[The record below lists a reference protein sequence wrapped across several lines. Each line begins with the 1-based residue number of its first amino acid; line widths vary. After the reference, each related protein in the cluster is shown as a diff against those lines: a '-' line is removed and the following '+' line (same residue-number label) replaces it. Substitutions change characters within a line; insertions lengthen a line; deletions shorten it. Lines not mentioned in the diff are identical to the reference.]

1 MDFKPK
7 ILDALDKLRQK
18 EVANKEPFK
27 ARAYATVIKSIQAHD
42 QPIAKIEDVK
52 DIKGVGK
59 KIYDKIKEIIDT
71 GELKQLEK
79 YTADIEAI
87 NELTKVHGIGP
98 SKAKELVKDHGI
110 STVEKLKEHPELL
123 NGVQKIGL
131 KYVDDFQKRIPRAEM
146 EKHSS
151 FILEA
156 IRKLDP
162 RLKAEVVGSYR
173 RGAKDSGDI
182 DVIIT
187 HDDNPENYD
196 HVIKEIVE
204 HMKKESYLTDDLAL
218 GTHKYLGVC
227 RLKRHRT
234 SRRIDLLY
242 ATKHVWPFSLI
253 YFTGSLDM
261 NVILRRAALDKGL
274 SLSEYGFKKANT
286 EALLKLPLYTE
297 EDVFRYLGFKYVP
310 PEERTGTPAMVTKYA
325 S

>member
-7 ILDALDKLRQK
+7 ILDALEKLRQK
-18 EVANKEPFK
+18 EIANKEPFK
-27 ARAYATVIKSIQAHD
+27 VRAYATVIKSIQAYD
-42 QPIAKIEDVK
+42 KPINNIEDIK

-98 SKAKELVKDHGI
+98 TKANELVKEHGI
-110 STVEKLKEHPELL
+110 TNVEQLKQHPELL
-123 NGVQKIGL
+123 NAVQKIGL

-151 FILEA
+151 FILE
-156 IRKLDP
+156 IIEKLDP
-162 RLKAEVVGSYR
+162 KLKVEVVGSYR

-187 HDDNPENYD
+187 HEDNPENYD
-196 HVIKEIVE
+196 GIIRQIVN
-204 HMKKESYLTDDLAL
+204 HMKKESYLSDDLAL

-261 NVILRRAALDKGL
+261 NVVLRRVALDKGL
-274 SLSEYGFKKANT
+274 SLSEYGFKKVNSET
-286 EALLKLPLYTE
+286 LLKLPLYTE
-297 EDVFRYLGFKYVP
+297 EDVFKYLGFNYIP
-310 PEERTGTPAMVTKYA
+310 PDERTGSQAMVKKYT
-325 S
+325 

>member
-7 ILDALDKLRQK
+7 ILDALEKLRQK
-18 EVANKEPFK
+18 ELANKEPFK
-27 ARAYATVIKSIQAHD
+27 VRAYANVIKSLNAYEN
-42 QPIAKIEDVK
+42 PINKIEDIK
-52 DIKGVGK
+52 DIKGVGT

-79 YTADIEAI
+79 YTVDIEAI

-98 SKAKELVKDHGI
+98 TKANDLVKENGI
-110 STVEKLKEHPELL
+110 TTIEELKKHPELL
-123 NGVQKIGL
+123 NAVQKIGL

-146 EKHSS
+146 EKHAT
-151 FILEA
+151 FILE
-156 IRKLDP
+156 IIKKLDP
-162 RLKAEVVGSYR
+162 KLTAEVVGSYR

-182 DVIIT
+182 DVIIS

-196 HVIKEIVE
+196 HIIKQIVD
-204 HMKKESYLTDDLAL
+204 HMKKESYLTDDLAQ

-242 ATKHVWPFSLI
+242 ATKNVWPFSLI

-261 NVILRRAALDKGL
+261 NVVLRRVALDKGL
-274 SLSEYGFKKANT
+274 SLSEYGFKKVGSD
-286 EALLKLPLYTE
+286 ALIKLPLYTE
-297 EDVFRYLGFKYVP
+297 EDVFKYLGFKYIP
-310 PEERTGTPAMVTKYA
+310 ANERTGNQAMITKYTI
-325 S
+325 

>member
-1 MDFKPK
+1 MDFRPK
-7 ILDALDKLRQK
+7 ILDALEKLRQK

-27 ARAYATVIKSIQAHD
+27 VRAYATVIKSIHAYD
-42 QPIAKIEDVK
+42 QPINKIEDIK
-52 DIKGVGK
+52 EIKGVGK

-71 GELKQLEK
+71 GELKQLER
-79 YTADIEAI
+79 YTSEIQAI

-110 STVEKLKEHPELL
+110 SKIEQLKEHPELL
-123 NGVQKIGL
+123 NAVQKVGL

-146 EKHSS
+146 EKHES
-151 FILEA
+151 FVTGIVQ
-156 IRKLDP
+156 KLDP
-162 RLKAEVVGSYR
+162 KLRAEVVGSYR

-196 HVIKEIVE
+196 GIIKQIVD

-227 RLKRHRT
+227 RLKRHK
-234 SRRIDLLY
+234 SFRRIDLLY
-242 ATKHVWPFSLI
+242 ATKHVWPFSLL

-261 NVILRRAALDKGL
+261 NVVLRRVALEKGL
-274 SLSEYGFKKANT
+274 SLSEYGFKKVGT

-310 PEERTGTPAMVTKYA
+310 PEERTGTAAMVTKYA
-325 S
+325 V